1 MALAA
6 TPQVLRAVARP
17 VAEPGL
23 VQVAAHRAVHPV
35 PMVAAS
41 VVPAVDPAA
50 ALAAVRVQDP
60 AAAVADR
67 VQGP

>member
-1 MALAA
+1 VARVAVDRAALAA
-6 TPQVLRAVARP
+6 APQVLRAVARL

-50 ALAAVRVQDP
+50 A
-60 AAAVADR
+60 VADR